1 MKKNYLFILSLLLFV
16 SIFSQEV
23 STLEWKKDLETLKNR
38 LLEKDYLFY
47 RFSKNEFQL
56 EIEELKNR
64 VSVLNLDEIQ
74 WNIHKILS
82 HFKLFDLHLENV
94 NSIRFPLELK
104 VFQDNYY
111 VTSIYKE
118 NSYLLGYKLIKIGDF
133 NINEIVNKMKTVFY
147 LPHKNQIEKTLVKYL
162 NNKSLLRYL
171 NIYKKDT
178 LKFTFKSQDNTIE
191 TINLPVF
198 KDLDKETLAVIKP
211 RNKLFYQR
219 KNWVWFWKYG
229 INFGKQVFLKYQ
241 VCSSKEHINK
251 TLDSLNISEKE
262 YAKAYKLPLQKVY
275 DAKELQPFLE
285 TVVEKFEKKRYK
297 KLIIDLRDNTK
308 GAFLSATELIYRVKK
323 IKRINKK
330 GKLFIL
336 TNTNINAAA
345 IKIILEFQEKTNA
358 LIVGET
364 IFGTK
369 EDSNKNSFFTL
380 PNSNFKI
387 NYPTILK
394 QEIKIKPNIK
404 VEPTFKQYKNGID
417 ALLQKVLD
425 Y

>member
-1 MKKNYLFILSLLLFV
+1 MKKNYLFILSLLFFV
-16 SIFSQEV
+16 SISSQQI
-23 STLEWKKDLETLKNR
+23 SKSEWEKDLETLKEV
-38 LLEKDYLFY
+38 LLKNDYLFS
-47 RFSKNEFQL
+47 RFSKNDFQL
-56 EIEELKNR
+56 EIEELKNL
-64 VSVLNLDEIQ
+64 VSELNSDEIQ

-82 HFKLFDLHLENV
+82 HFKLFDLQLENV
-94 NSIRFPLELK
+94 NSIHFSLE
-104 VFQDNYY
+104 VIFFQDNYY
-111 VTSIYKE
+111 VTSIQKE

-133 NINEIVNKMKTVFY
+133 SIDEVVNKMKSVFY
-147 LPHKNQIEKTLVKYL
+147 LPHKNEIEKTLVKYL

-171 NIYKKDT
+171 NISKKDT
-178 LKFTFKSQDNTIE
+178 LKWTFKSQKGTIE
-191 TINLPVF
+191 TINLSVIQN
-198 KDLDKETLAVIKP
+198 LDEETLVVIKP
-211 RNKLFYQR
+211 KNKLFYQR

-241 VCSSKEHINK
+241 VCSSKEHINN
-251 TLDSLNISEKE
+251 TLDSLNISKRE
-262 YAKAYKLPLQKVY
+262 YAKAYKLSLQKVY
-275 DAKELQPFLE
+275 DAKELNPFLE
-285 TVVEKFEKKRYK
+285 TVVQKFEKKRYK

-308 GAFLSATELIYRVKK
+308 GSFLSATELIYRVKK

-336 TNTNINAAA
+336 TNKNINAAA

-369 EDSNKNSFFTL
+369 EDSNKYSFFIL
-380 PNSNFKI
+380 PNSNLKI

-394 QEIKIKPNIK
+394 EEIEIDPNIK
-404 VEPTFKQYKNGID
+404 VEPTFNQYKNGID
-417 ALLQKVLD
+417 GLLQKVLD